1 MAKKNF
7 SGGIDSLF
15 TSPKSEE
22 EKKPDAVSD
31 ENEVEQTRT
40 TLIVNID
47 TYEKI
52 KAIAY
57 WERKAIKDIVE
68 KSFNLA
74 LNLYTSEEVT
84 QMLESYKKDGT

>member
-7 SGGIDSLF
+7 SSGIDSLF
-15 TSPKSEE
+15 TSPNLEQ
-22 EKKPDAVSD
+22 EKKQEAVSH

-57 WERKAIKDIVE
+57 WERKQIKDIVE
-68 KSFNLA
+68 KSFNLV
-74 LNLYTSEEVT
+74 LNLYNSEELT